1 MFFQSGKKILCH
13 SAQPGLPPETLPT
26 YCCLMDTENP
36 AAGLATSVGLPGL
49 SRAKVKSEPRAMEA
63 PLSERLKRE
72 VISDRE
78 SDLEMKPGDFIAG

>member
-36 AAGLATSVGLPGL
+36 AAGLARSVRLPGL
-49 SRAKVKSEPRAMEA
+49 SRAKVRESEPRAMEA
-63 PLSERLKRE
+63 LKRE